1 MLIVQKYGGTS
12 VGSIERIKNV
22 AKRVA
27 SYFDKGHKL
36 VVVVSAMAGQTDRL
50 IALAHEVTDDP
61 DPREMDALL
70 ATGEQAS
77 AALLAMA
84 LKAMGYPATSL
95 VAFQARILTDDA
107 HGRARIDEIDS
118 SRLQKELDEG
128 KIVIVAG
135 FQGIN
140 SQGNITT
147 LGRGGSDTTAV
158 ALAAALKADVCEIF
172 TDVEGVF
179 TADPRVCPQAKKI
192 DRISYD
198 EMMELASLGAKVL
211 QIRSVE
217 FAKKYKVPVHV
228 RSSFNE
234 KEGTMVVEADAEMEK
249 IVVRAVAHDKNQA
262 RITIRGVVDRPGI
275 AAQIFDPI
283 GQAGII
289 VDMII
294 QNTSEDGITDIT
306 FTVPKGDFKKAFNI
320 AKEAANKIGAERV
333 LGDEHIGKVSIIGV
347 GMCSHSGVAAK
358 MFKVLAQAG
367 INILMIS
374 TSEIK
379 ISCVVDEKEV
389 ERAVRVLHEAFIEEG

>member
-1 MLIVQKYGGTS
+1 MAG
-12 VGSIERIKNV
+12 
-22 AKRVA
+22 
-27 SYFDKGHKL
+27 YFDKGHKL
-36 VVVVSAMAGQTDRL
+36 AVAVSAMAGQTDRL

-135 FQGIN
+135 FQGIT

-192 DRISYD
+192 ERISYD

-217 FAKKYKVPVHV
+217 FAKKYNVPVHV

-234 KEGTMVVEADAEMEK
+234 KEGTMVVEADAEMER

-262 RITIRGVVDRPGI
+262 RITIRGVVDRPVF
-275 AAQIFDPI
+275 AAHIFDPI
-283 GQAGII
+283 GQAGC
-289 VDMII
+289 VGVMII
-294 QNTSEDGITDIT
+294 HYTS
-306 FTVPKGDFKKAFNI
+306 
-320 AKEAANKIGAERV
+320 
-333 LGDEHIGKVSIIGV
+333 
-347 GMCSHSGVAAK
+347 
-358 MFKVLAQAG
+358 
-367 INILMIS
+367 
-374 TSEIK
+374 
-379 ISCVVDEKEV
+379 VD
-389 ERAVRVLHEAFIEEG
+389 